1 MAFYFRRGLVFLQ
14 YVLPAYIVY
23 SLELA
28 YSHSFFLT
36 IAFYMLNQY
45 TIHNE
50 HLTVKINRIGAELC
64 SVVNTQG
71 TEFMWQAEEVW
82 QRHAPNL
89 FPIVGSLLDHEY
101 IYEDKTYPL
110 AHHGFARNLSFDMLH
125 QSEHSICFVLL
136 HSEETLKSYP
146 FMFTFLV
153 TYTLVEN
160 RLTQT
165 YRIINDDTK
174 PMLTSVGGH
183 PAFNASPVSDFYI
196 EFSDHESVK
205 SNQLSGPYINEELV
219 KVIDQGKIELD
230 DTTFDNDALIFQ
242 DLKSTYV
249 SLKHKHSS
257 YEVKMN
263 ISEFPYLG
271 IWAKPAAPFV
281 CLEPW
286 QGLADFTAHDKSLEN
301 KKGIVSIP
309 VGEELKKSFEMEFV
323 G

>member
-1 MAFYFRRGLVFLQ
+1 
-14 YVLPAYIVY
+14 
-23 SLELA
+23 
-28 YSHSFFLT
+28 
-36 IAFYMLNQY
+36 MLNQY
-45 TIHNE
+45 TIRNK
-50 HLTVKINRIGAELC
+50 HLIVTINRLGAELC
-64 SVVNTQG
+64 SVVNTNG
-71 TEFMWQAEEVW
+71 TEFIWQAEPVW
-82 QRHAPNL
+82 PRHAPNL

-101 IYEDKTYPL
+101 RYEGVLYTL
-110 AHHGFARNLSFDMLH
+110 SHHGFARNLSFDMLH

-153 TYTLVEN
+153 TYTLEEN

-196 EFSDHESVK
+196 EFSDRESVM

-219 KVIDQGKIELD
+219 NVIDQNKIELD

-249 SLKHKHSS
+249 SLKHKYSS
-257 YEVKMN
+257 YEVKMD

-286 QGLADFTAHDKSLEN
+286 QGLADFTTHDKNLEN
-301 KKGIVSIP
+301 KKGIISIP
-309 VGEELKKSFEMEFV
+309 VGEELTKSVEMEFV

>member
-1 MAFYFRRGLVFLQ
+1 
-14 YVLPAYIVY
+14 
-23 SLELA
+23 
-28 YSHSFFLT
+28 
-36 IAFYMLNQY
+36 MLNQY

-50 HLTVKINRIGAELC
+50 HLIVTINRLGAELC
-64 SVVNTQG
+64 SVVNTDG
-71 TEFMWQAEEVW
+71 TEFIWQAEPIW
-82 QRHAPNL
+82 PRHAPNL
-89 FPIVGSLLDHEY
+89 FPIVGSLLDREY

-146 FMFTFLV
+146 FMFTLLV
-153 TYTLVEN
+153 TYTLTEN

-165 YRIINDDTK
+165 YRTINDDTK
-174 PMLTSVGGH
+174 PVLTSVGGH
-183 PAFNASPVSDFYI
+183 PAFNAGPISDFYI
-196 EFSDHESVK
+196 EFSEDEKVK

-219 KVIDQGKIELD
+219 NVIDQNKIELD

-257 YEVKMN
+257 YEVKMD

-271 IWAKPAAPFV
+271 IWAKPAAPFL

-286 QGLADFTAHDKSLEN
+286 QGLADFTTHDKNLEN
-301 KKGIVSIP
+301 KIGIISIP
-309 VGEELKKSFEMEFV
+309 VGEELRKSFEMEFV